1 MHFSH
6 SVTPSV
12 IDTAGAAAHLGL
24 SARTLEK
31 WRTQGRGPRYS
42 RPGRR
47 VVYRVA
53 DLDAYL
59 EATAVGTDATRT
71 TTREGDVA

>member
-1 MHFSH
+1 MSEKIICNN
-6 SVTPSV
+6 SE
-12 IDTAGAAAHLGL
+12 AADYLGL
-24 SARTLEK
+24 SPRTLEK

-59 EATAVGTDATRT
+59 EATAVGGGR
-71 TTREGDVA
+71 